1 MCRKPSAAWCTLI
14 MMLLCLCSGLASAAP
29 LGLCLGQRGPELG
42 SAAAMAAK
50 VEQFQLLVEE
60 NLTLRA
66 RALVFF
72 RQLKARDQAGE
83 PLSGGDLRRLNEGAA
98 QLLQQRQALLAL
110 AREHECWLGRELP
123 SDASQAR
130 VQASG
135 IAMSLAAALLLYD
148 NYLTVVTLYS
158 SNPQIRQHLN
168 RPDSGFA
175 LPSGALN
182 RIERS
187 FNSPLKRARTR
198 RGLDWLEQHAVQLAV
213 LDDEQNRYLRGL
225 IEQSP
230 SRRLIGQFR
239 PVGYVGGLVSTY
251 GDYPLDALNLLKNEG
266 VNFSS
271 QAFGNAVGL
280 VETRRGKLYD
290 RHDVLLEVYGNL
302 QPGDILLEKTPF
314 RLTDAFIPGHWGH
327 VAIWVGNE
335 EQLRELGIWE
345 HPLVQRYQQDIRK
358 GRGVVE
364 ALREGVTMNK
374 LKHFL
379 NVDDL
384 AVLRHEQLSPAQR
397 SEVVL
402 QALRQVGKAYDFNF
416 DVETTDRIVCS
427 ELVYHAYGD
436 LRWPV
441 ARHLGRA
448 TISPDNVAVKATGDG
463 PFAVTLLYHRGLPVR
478 EEPRQRMA
486 ELVRDEVVRRA
497 RGEVAQR

>member
-1 MCRKPSAAWCTLI
+1 
-14 MMLLCLCSGLASAAP
+14 
-29 LGLCLGQRGPELG
+29 
-42 SAAAMAAK
+42 
-50 VEQFQLLVEE
+50 
-60 NLTLRA
+60 
-66 RALVFF
+66 
-72 RQLKARDQAGE
+72 
-83 PLSGGDLRRLNEGAA
+83 
-98 QLLQQRQALLAL
+98 
-110 AREHECWLGRELP
+110 
-123 SDASQAR
+123 
-130 VQASG
+130 
-135 IAMSLAAALLLYD
+135 
-148 NYLTVVTLYS
+148 
-158 SNPQIRQHLN
+158 
-168 RPDSGFA
+168 PDSGFA

-335 EQLRELGIWE
+335 
-345 HPLVQRYQQDIRK
+345 
-358 GRGVVE
+358 
-364 ALREGVTMNK
+364 
-374 LKHFL
+374 
-379 NVDDL
+379 
-384 AVLRHEQLSPAQR
+384 
-397 SEVVL
+397 
-402 QALRQVGKAYDFNF
+402 
-416 DVETTDRIVCS
+416 
-427 ELVYHAYGD
+427 
-436 LRWPV
+436 
-441 ARHLGRA
+441 
-448 TISPDNVAVKATGDG
+448 
-463 PFAVTLLYHRGLPVR
+463 
-478 EEPRQRMA
+478 
-486 ELVRDEVVRRA
+486 
-497 RGEVAQR
+497 